1 MLNESLEVNLY
12 IETSSLDA
20 WGLFRAAMLHS
31 LNDTKV
37 QAIFNYNFIVITQC
51 ILVCR
56 ERKTSYCWNLH
67 VSWLEVVFYVCR
79 KVRITR
85 HRWIMSIPSLTYKTY
100 HKDSKWRMYYEQ
112 LQLFYRHYPIN
123 IGKLYLKYNHLDR

>member
-51 ILVCR
+51 ILGCR
-56 ERKTSYCWNLH
+56 ERKNFLLLKPTC
-67 VSWLEVVFYVCR
+67 
-79 KVRITR
+79 
-85 HRWIMSIPSLTYKTY
+85 
-100 HKDSKWRMYYEQ
+100 
-112 LQLFYRHYPIN
+112 
-123 IGKLYLKYNHLDR
+123 KLVGSGLPCVQKGEDNQT